1 MRRVCIVAALQ
12 LALLNAMS
20 DSAKTQAQP
29 IALHP
34 ENGHYFLWQGKPT
47 ILVTSGEHYG
57 AVLNLDFD
65 FERYLATL
73 AADGLNHTRVFS
85 GTYREV
91 PGSFGITDNTLAPQL
106 GRFTCP
112 WARSDIPG
120 YFDGGNKF
128 DLSRWDDAYFDRLR
142 RFMAAA
148 RKQGVVVEYNLF
160 CPLYDKHVWAASP
173 MNSINNVN
181 GIGDCPRDE
190 TLSLKH
196 PKIVEIQLALVRKI
210 VQELNDFDNLYYE
223 VCNEPY
229 VRKLSD
235 EWQHRIV
242 DEIVA
247 TEKDLAKRH
256 LISLNV
262 ANGRKKIENPHP
274 NVSIFNFH
282 YCVPP
287 DVVAM
292 NYGLN
297 KVIGENETGFR
308 GKDDFLY
315 RSEAWNFLLAGGG
328 LFNNLDYSF
337 TAGHPDGDFLD
348 YASPG
353 GGSPKLRKQ
362 LGILKRF
369 VESFDFLRMKPDAT
383 VIRDVSA
390 GLSAQVLADRSRAY
404 AIYLHVPLPNK
415 PERIADYLRE
425 ASDATVILD
434 IPSGRYRIEW
444 IDTLTGEIVST
455 KDLVHSGM
463 PERIRSPKFSND
475 IALRIVAIDTP
486 DARSE

>member
-1 MRRVCIVAALQ
+1 MRRVCIVAFQ
-12 LALLNAMS
+12 LALLNGMHDPVMS
-20 DSAKTQAQP
+20 RAQP

-34 ENGHYFLWQGKPT
+34 ENGHYFLWRGRPT

-57 AVLNLDFD
+57 AVLNRDFD

-73 AADGLNHTRVFS
+73 AADGLNHARAFS

-91 PGSFGITDNTLAPQL
+91 PGSFGITDNTLAPQP

-112 WARSDIPG
+112 WARSDVPG
-120 YFDGGNKF
+120 YSDGGTKF
-128 DLSRWDDAYFDRLR
+128 DLRRWDDAYFDRLQ

-148 RKQGVVVEYNLF
+148 QKQGVIVEYNLF

-196 PKIVEIQLALVRKI
+196 PKIVEIQLALVRKV

-247 TEKDLAKRH
+247 TEQDLPNRH

-274 NVSIFNFH
+274 GVSIFNFH

-308 GKDDFLY
+308 GKDDYLY
-315 RSEAWNFLLAGGG
+315 RNEAWNFLLAGGG

-337 TAGHPDGDFLD
+337 TAGHPGGDFLE

-353 GGSPKLRKQ
+353 GGSPKLRRQ
-362 LGILKRF
+362 LGVLKRF

-383 VIRDVSA
+383 VIRDVSD
-390 GLSAQVLADRSRAY
+390 GLSARVLAERSRAY

-415 PERIADYLRE
+415 PERIGDYLRE
-425 ASDATVILD
+425 EGEATVMLD
-434 IPSGRYRIEW
+434 IPSGRYRTEW

-463 PERIRSPKFSND
+463 PERIRSPKFTND
-475 IALRIVAIDTP
+475 IALRIVAIASP
-486 DARSE
+486 NARSK